1 MITLKGI
8 KSALESIQP
17 CGGDASTKYI
27 DEAIGCLETA
37 SEALNTISVRGRLDV
52 DKLLGCMMGI
62 DMIIGK
68 EDGNG
73 R

>member
-1 MITLKGI
+1 MVTLYQI
-8 KSALESIQP
+8 KDSLESIEP
-17 CGGDASTKYI
+17 CDGDARTKYI
-27 DEAIGCLETA
+27 DDAIECLQMA
-37 SEALNTISVRGRLDV
+37 SEALNTISVRGRSDV

-73 R
+73 